1 MAWGGEKHGC
11 AGADSRSGSV
21 AAGHG
26 SAPGQG
32 IPCPVAGLK
41 LAGSWAVVAGNWPK
55 SDLGKRKLFFL

>member
-1 MAWGGEKHGC
+1 
-11 AGADSRSGSV
+11 V
-21 AAGHG
+21 AVGHG